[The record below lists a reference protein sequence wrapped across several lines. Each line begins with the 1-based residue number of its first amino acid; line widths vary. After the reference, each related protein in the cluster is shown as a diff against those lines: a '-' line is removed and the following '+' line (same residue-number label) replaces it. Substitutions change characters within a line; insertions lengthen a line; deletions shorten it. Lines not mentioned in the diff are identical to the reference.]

1 MIRKIGYGSARTGI
15 AAVEIQLELFLLIYY
30 NVVVGLSPFYTGLA
44 LAIVAVWDGINDPL
58 MGVFTDR
65 TRNALGRRRPYFVP
79 GAVGLAIG
87 TILLFHPP
95 ALESDVSKFLYLL
108 LTYSFLETVMTVLIV
123 PHDALGGDLSFDR
136 NERTTIVSVS
146 FILNTVGILL
156 GMMLPTLMLKQLG
169 GGGEPEA
176 IAQTRRLTAVLLA
189 LPIVGT
195 ALWSF
200 LATRGR
206 DVIDPGTRLQAP
218 PKNFSEIFGP
228 MLATLR
234 NPIFLPLIGSTLA
247 LSIARTIYAASG
259 LYYFGYKLGFGQ
271 EAAVP
276 RFMVPFFLTMA
287 VSAPLWI
294 LVSKRV
300 GKKRPATIAF
310 FAWGTLT
317 TCFYPFLPEGRAV
330 LPTILAIIAGVLAG
344 AIMVKNSMLV
354 DLVDHDELKVGS
366 NRRGSYVGV
375 HALVAKLARALG
387 LLIGG
392 ALLSWV
398 GIEGQVTEL
407 SDTSKWR
414 LGIMFGPGVGV
425 FQFIGA
431 TLLAL
436 TPLSDDLH
444 RRIQNLLMRKRR
456 KRSQAMEAVV
466 SKNSNNAIMPP
477 SGGNS

>member
-1 MIRKIGYGSARTGI
+1 MGEGSKKPTRLSMFRKIGYGSARTGI
-15 AAVEIQLELFLLIYY
+15 AAVEIQIELFLLIYY

-58 MGVFTDR
+58 MGVLTDR
-65 TRNALGRRRPYFVP
+65 TRNALGRRRPYFIP
-79 GAVGLAIG
+79 GGVGLAIG

-95 ALESDVSKFLYLL
+95 EFGSDLSKFLYLL
-108 LTYSFLETVMTVLIV
+108 LTYFFLETLMTLLVV

-136 NERTTIVSVS
+136 NERTTIVSVR

-156 GMMLPTLMLKQLG
+156 GMMLSTIILDQLG
-169 GGGEPEA
+169 GQDQPGA
-176 IAQTRRLTAVLLA
+176 VARTRGLTAILLA

-195 ALWSF
+195 ATWSF
-200 LATRGR
+200 LATRDR
-206 DVIDPGTRLQAP
+206 DVVDPGTRVQPP
-218 PKNFSEIFGP
+218 PKTLSELFGP

-234 NPIFLPLIGSTLA
+234 NPIFLPLVGSTLA
-247 LSIARTIYAASG
+247 FSIARTIYAVSG
-259 LYYFGYKLGFGQ
+259 LYYFGYKLGFGEQ
-271 EAAVP
+271 AAVP

-287 VSAPLWI
+287 IAAPLWI
-294 LVSKRV
+294 LVSRRV
-300 GKKRPATIAF
+300 GKKKPATIAF

-317 TCFYPFLPEGRAV
+317 TCFYPFLPEGEPV
-330 LPTILAIIAGVLAG
+330 IPTILAFVAGVLAG
-344 AIMVKNSMLV
+344 AIMVKESMLV

-375 HALVAKLARALG
+375 HSLVAKLARALG

-398 GIEGQVTEL
+398 GIDGQIDEL

-414 LGIMFGPGVGV
+414 LGIMFGPGVGM

-436 TPLSDDLH
+436 TPLSDDVH
-444 RRIQNLLMRKRR
+444 RRIQHLLTRKRR
-456 KRSQAMEAVV
+456 RRSLAREG
-466 SKNSNNAIMPP
+466 AI
-477 SGGNS
+477 